1 MKETAKMPQLKHN
14 AMKLYTKSAVKV
26 THILHLSNMYC
37 ESVAYRG
44 GFKPPLK
51 FQSFDKAVSNSQF
64 CGKYIHKQPN
74 KNTGFTHLQ
83 IEQNHWLGA
92 TAPRSPFF
100 LPTVLNCSC

>member
-1 MKETAKMPQLKHN
+1 MKETVKMPQLKHN
-14 AMKLYTKSAVKV
+14 AMKLYTKSTVKV

-51 FQSFDKAVSNSQF
+51 FQRFDKAELNSQVR
-64 CGKYIHKQPN
+64 GKYICKEPN

-83 IEQNHWLGA
+83 IELL
-92 TAPRSPFF
+92 PLF
-100 LPTVLNCSC
+100 LPSVLN